1 MYKVITKV
9 AFTTKDERK
18 EFKRIACIVIY
29 GELIRYMNSKNTSNS
44 NVA

>member
-1 MYKVITKV
+1 MYRIETKV
-9 AFTTKDERK
+9 AFATKNERK

-29 GELIRYMNSKNTSNS
+29 GELFRYLNSKNTSKS